1 MNLSLPAREIVN
13 LIRRHRLTY
22 DTLRVATH
30 AARKYLSLTPPHRGR
45 TLPQL
50 LTESDL
56 KRYFD
61 SVDASDNLQHAIL
74 LRLFL
79 YTGVRNAELC
89 AIEKSHVDLD
99 AGKIFILS
107 GKGSRDRYVLFGE
120 QFRLP
125 LRAYMQS
132 TPDNRYLFESKLKKP
147 FTTRRIHQIVA
158 EYGEAAGLSQA
169 VHPHLFRHAIL
180 THLTREGVSDSQ
192 IQLVSGHVSKKSLE
206 QYQHLALG
214 DVKDDYE
221 AAVRKLPQG
230 I

>member
-1 MNLSLPAREIVN
+1 MNLSLAAREIVN

-30 AARKYLSLTPPHRGR
+30 AARKHLSLTPPKRGR
-45 TLPQL
+45 TLPKI
-50 LTESDL
+50 LTNTDL
-56 KRYFD
+56 KKYFD
-61 SVDASDNLQHAIL
+61 AVDTSDNLQHAIL

-89 AIEKSHVDLD
+89 AIKKSSVDLES
-99 AGKIFILS
+99 GKIFIDS
-107 GKGSRDRYVLFGE
+107 GKGNKDRYVLFGD

-125 LRAYMQS
+125 LRAYMQA
-132 TPDNRYLFESKLKKP
+132 TPDNRYLFESKRKKP

-158 EYGEAAGLSQA
+158 EYGVIAGLDQA

-180 THLTREGVSDSQ
+180 THLTRSGVSDAQ
-192 IQLVSGHVSKKSLE
+192 IQLVSGHASKASLE
-206 QYQHLALG
+206 KYQHIGLA

-221 AAVRKLPQG
+221 TAVRKLPQG